1 MNAIPSGLRAP
12 SHEAMEQ
19 AATWFS
25 LLQSG
30 QATDADRTRWQAW
43 LTSSPE
49 SQAAWA
55 FVERVSQR
63 FAPLQSAPAP
73 RLAADALQ
81 TANQRFSRRR
91 TLLLGV
97 AAMAGSGSLLGWAV
111 WRQAGWVDPLL
122 AHFADHHT
130 ATGERRNLVLADGT
144 QVWLASASAFDQD
157 YRADLRR
164 LRLRSGEI
172 LIQTAADTGRPF
184 VVDTAHG
191 RLRALG
197 TRFNVRLDEAGGTQL
212 AVYEGAVEITLAHG
226 GQSTV
231 VAAGQQVRFTADRWD
246 DTTAAD
252 PAREAWSRGIL
263 LAQDMSLAQVVAELA
278 RYRRG
283 HIAVAPEVAGLTVL
297 GSYPLDDFN
306 GTLTMLQQAL
316 PILVRQPLPWWTT
329 IEARPQPAAS
339 SRSTSG

>member
-1 MNAIPSGLRAP
+1 
-12 SHEAMEQ
+12 MEQ
-19 AATWFS
+19 AAAWFS

-30 QATDADRTRWQAW
+30 NATDADRDRWRAW
-43 LTSSPE
+43 RASGPE
-49 SQAAWA
+49 CEAAWA

-81 TANQRFSRRR
+81 AANQRFARRR

-97 AAMAGSGSLLGWAV
+97 AAMAGSGGLLGWAV
-111 WRQAGWVDPLL
+111 WQQADWVDPLL
-122 AHFADHHT
+122 SHFADHHT
-130 ATGERRNLVLADGT
+130 ATGERRDLVLADGT

-157 YRADLRR
+157 YRAVLRR

-172 LIQTAADTGRPF
+172 LIQTAADSERPF

-212 AVYEGAVEITLAHG
+212 AVYEGAVEITLAHCG
-226 GQSTV
+226 LSTV
-231 VAAGQQVRFTADRWD
+231 VAAGQQVRFTADRWED
-246 DTTAAD
+246 SAAAD

-263 LAQDMSLAQVVAELA
+263 LAQDMSLAQVIAELGH
-278 RYRRG
+278 YRRG

-316 PILVRQPLPWWTT
+316 PIQVRQPLPWWTT
-329 IEARPQPAAS
+329 IEARAS
-339 SRSTSG
+339 TGRQLP

>member
-1 MNAIPSGLRAP
+1 MNAIPSFLRAP

-30 QATDADRTRWQAW
+30 NATDADRTRWQAW
-43 LTSSPE
+43 LASGPE
-49 SQAAWA
+49 SQTAWA

-63 FAPLQSAPAP
+63 FAPLQAVPAP
-73 RLAADALQ
+73 RLAADALHA
-81 TANQRFSRRR
+81 ANQRLAKRR
-91 TLLLGV
+91 TLLSGF

-111 WRQAGWVDPLL
+111 WQQAGWGDPLL
-122 AHFADHHT
+122 ARFADHHT
-130 ATGERRNLVLADGT
+130 GTGERRDVVLADGT

-172 LIQTAADTGRPF
+172 LIQTAADRERPF
-184 VVDTAHG
+184 VVETAHG

-197 TRFNVRLDEAGGTQL
+197 TRFNVRLDDDGGARL
-212 AVYEGAVEITLAHG
+212 AVYEDAVEITLAHG

-231 VAAGQQVRFTADRWD
+231 IPAGQQVRFTADRLEE
-246 DTTAAD
+246 TAAAD

-263 LAQDMSLAQVVAELA
+263 LAQEMSLAQVVAELG

-283 HIAVAPEVAGLTVL
+283 HIAVAPDVAGLTVL

-316 PILVRQPLPWWTT
+316 PIQVRQPLPWWTT
-329 IEARPQPAAS
+329 IEARA
-339 SRSTSG
+339 R